1 MAART
6 RIQQGVR
13 ALVAFTRQV
22 DYDLARQ
29 YLNDEQM
36 ALFKRMKRSE
46 QLHSLNV
53 LRHLGNP
60 THDVAVA
67 ALLHDCG
74 KILYPLAIWQKSLA
88 VIIRK
93 IAPAHYHRW
102 SRKSPDHWWYRP
114 FVVAENHPQWGADLV
129 SQTGASVQTVWLIA
143 HHADKRCVLHPYGN
157 ALRDLQRADD
167 VN

>member
-1 MAART
+1 MSARQ
-6 RIQQGVR
+6 RLQQGVR
-13 ALVAFTRQV
+13 ALIAFTRPV
-22 DYDLARQ
+22 EDELAQ
-29 YLNDEQM
+29 KYLNNAQM

-53 LRHLGNP
+53 LRHLGDVS
-60 THDVAVA
+60 HDLAVA

-74 KILYPLAIWQKSLA
+74 KICYPLAIWQKSIA

-93 IAPAHYHRW
+93 IAPNRYMTW
-102 SRKSPDHWWYRP
+102 SKKSPKHLWYKA

-129 SQTGASVQTVWLIA
+129 SETGASAQTIWLIA
-143 HHADKRCVLHPYGN
+143 HHADKSCPLHAYGN

>member
-1 MAART
+1 MATRT

-13 ALVAFTRQV
+13 ALIAFTHAV
-22 DYDLARQ
+22 DYDLAGQ
-29 YLNDEQM
+29 YLNDSQL
-36 ALFKRMKRSE
+36 ALFKQMKRSE

-60 THDVAVA
+60 IHDVAVA

-74 KILYPLAIWQKSLA
+74 KILYPLAIWQKSIA
-88 VIIRK
+88 VITRK
-93 IAPAHYHRW
+93 IAPNRYMQW
-102 SRKSPDHWWYRP
+102 SKKSPKHWWYRA
-114 FVVAENHPQWGADLV
+114 FVVAEHHPQWGADLV
-129 SQTGASVQTVWLIA
+129 SQTGASAQTIWLIA
-143 HHADKRCVLHPYGN
+143 HHADKSCPLHAYGN

>member
-1 MAART
+1 MATRT

-13 ALVAFTRQV
+13 ALIAFTHAV
-22 DYDLARQ
+22 DYDLAAQ
-29 YLNDEQM
+29 YLNDAQL

-60 THDVAVA
+60 IHDVAVA

-74 KILYPLAIWQKSLA
+74 KILYPLAIWQKSIA
-88 VIIRK
+88 VITRK
-93 IAPAHYHRW
+93 IAQNRYMAW
-102 SRKSPDHWWYRP
+102 SKKSPKHWWYRA
-114 FVVAENHPQWGADLV
+114 FVVAEHHPQWGADLV
-129 SQTGASVQTVWLIA
+129 SQTGASAQTIWLIA
-143 HHADKRCVLHPYGN
+143 HHADKSCPLHAYGN

>member
-1 MAART
+1 MATRT

-13 ALVAFTRQV
+13 ALIAFTRAV
-22 DYDLARQ
+22 DYDLAGQ
-29 YLNDEQM
+29 YLNDAQL

-60 THDVAVA
+60 IPDVAVA

-74 KILYPLAIWQKSLA
+74 KILYPLAIWQKSVA
-88 VIIRK
+88 VITRK
-93 IAPAHYHRW
+93 IAPNYYHRW
-102 SRKSPDHWWYRP
+102 SKKSPTHWWYRA
-114 FVVAENHPQWGADLV
+114 FVVAEHHPQWGADLV
-129 SQTGASVQTVWLIA
+129 AETGASDQTVWLIA
-143 HHADKRCVLHPYGN
+143 HHADKSCPLHAYGN

>member
-1 MAART
+1 MAVAT
-6 RIQQGVR
+6 RLQQGVR

-22 DYDLARQ
+22 DYDLAGQ
-29 YLNDEQM
+29 YLNDAQM
-36 ALFKRMKRSE
+36 VLFKRMKRSE

-74 KILYPLAIWQKSLA
+74 KIIYPLAIWQKSVA

-102 SRKSPDHWWYRP
+102 SKKSPTHWWYRA

-129 SQTGASVQTVWLIA
+129 SQTGASAQTIWLIA
-143 HHADKRCVLHPYGN
+143 HHADKSCPLHAYGN